1 MSPILRHFSQ
11 DKAAR
16 PQKSARNWGFFH
28 IYTEK
33 ARKTGLFRASK
44 SIRAAQQTPRGP
56 VHMDSKRLQAAS
68 GP

>member
-1 MSPILRHFSQ
+1 MSPILRHFPQ
-11 DKAAR
+11 DKAAL

-28 IYTEK
+28 MYTEK

-44 SIRAAQQTPRGP
+44 SMRAARQMPHGP
-56 VHMDSKRLQAAS
+56 IHMDSKRLQAAS